1 VPTNFH
7 PIILAVPLP
16 ACIQHNAL
24 VYLPLTL
31 ILGFITQTS
40 VIPQLLRYR
49 DLALVLEKL
58 EDISQSTCREA
69 MDFRTGKFQL
79 LIFAER

>member
-1 VPTNFH
+1 LCLLISGA
-7 PIILAVPLP
+7 IILAIPLP

-31 ILGFITQTS
+31 ILGFNTQTS
-40 VIPQLLRYR
+40 VIPQLLR

-58 EDISQSTCREA
+58 EDISQSTCRKA
-69 MDFRTGKFQL
+69 MDFRTGKLQL